1 MGHVPLSTMSRL
13 ASLKLAEIDPAELR
27 VAARLPDALEPR
39 SHGVKVRIDVAG
51 MQHGKDSA
59 TELIL
64 EPAVEPSEL
73 APLSAQRRAG
83 HRIWA
88 YRLSHSDV
96 DRLKALIAA
105 ASGASGVSIAA
116 GVEACYRKPYGSAAL
131 PTTTFLKTNATGF
144 FVLTGMNSFRTYSI
158 TSFAR
163 ASRFGG
169 TVMPSAFA
177 VLRLIANPYLVG
189 ACTGR
194 FAGFSPL
201 RMRSI

>member
-1 MGHVPLSTMSRL
+1 MISRGRTIRVAGALLAAASAGACANLTVMSHVPLSTLSRL

-51 MQHGKDSA
+51 MKHGRDSA

-73 APLSAQRRAG
+73 TPLSAQRRAG

-105 ASGASGVSIAA
+105 TGGASGVSIAA

-131 PTTTFLKTNATGF
+131 LTTTFLKTNATGF
-144 FVLTGMNSFRTYSI
+144 FVLTED
-158 TSFAR
+158 
-163 ASRFGG
+163 
-169 TVMPSAFA
+169 
-177 VLRLIANPYLVG
+177 LDL
-189 ACTGR
+189 
-194 FAGFSPL
+194 
-201 RMRSI
+201 RSIVSQQDLALRVPPCL

>member
-1 MGHVPLSTMSRL
+1 MTCRGRTTRVAGALLGAAIAGGCASLTVMSHVPLSTMSRL
-13 ASLKLAEIDPAELR
+13 ASLKLAEIDPDELR

-51 MQHGKDSA
+51 MKHGKDSA
-59 TELIL
+59 AELIL

-73 APLSAQRRAG
+73 TPPSAQRRAG
-83 HRIWA
+83 HRIWV
-88 YRLSHSDV
+88 YRLPHSDV

-144 FVLTGMNSFRTYSI
+144 FVLTED
-158 TSFAR
+158 
-163 ASRFGG
+163 
-169 TVMPSAFA
+169 
-177 VLRLIANPYLVG
+177 LDL
-189 ACTGR
+189 
-194 FAGFSPL
+194 
-201 RMRSI
+201 RSIVSEQDLALRVPPCL

>member
-1 MGHVPLSTMSRL
+1 MTCRGRTTRVAGALLGAAIAGGCASLTVMSHVPLSTMSRL

-27 VAARLPDALEPR
+27 VATRLPDALEPR

-51 MQHGKDSA
+51 MKHGRDSTA
-59 TELIL
+59 ELIL
-64 EPAVEPSEL
+64 EPAVETSEL
-73 APLSAQRRAG
+73 APLSAQRRSG

-131 PTTTFLKTNATGF
+131 STTTFLKTNATGF
-144 FVLTGMNSFRTYSI
+144 FVLTEDLDLRTIVSQQDL
-158 TSFAR
+158 A
-163 ASRFGG
+163 
-169 TVMPSAFA
+169 
-177 VLRLIANPYLVG
+177 LRVPPCL
-189 ACTGR
+189 
-194 FAGFSPL
+194 
-201 RMRSI
+201 